1 MNDGSLTRIAL
12 TFATLSLFSVGG
24 APAIIPE
31 IHRQVVDVLGWMTDA
46 GFSNAFAISQAAPG
60 PNMMI
65 ISLIG
70 WRVAG
75 IAGLVVATLAAIAP
89 PSILAL
95 GAGRLFARMGEEPWF
110 PKVKAGLAPV
120 VVGLYLASGLVTARV
135 ADSNLTL
142 VAITL
147 AVTAFVVATRRN
159 PLWALMG
166 GAAAAVGAAILGFL

>member
-1 MNDGSLTRIAL
+1 MSEGSLSRIAL

-31 IHRQVVDVLGWMTDA
+31 IHRQVVDGLGWMTDA

-75 IAGLVVATLAAIAP
+75 IAGLFVATIATIGPPGLIALA
-89 PSILAL
+89 
-95 GAGRLFARMGEEPWF
+95 AGRLFARVADEQWF
-110 PKVKAGLAPV
+110 PQVKAGLAPI

-135 ADSNLTL
+135 ADSNLVL
-142 VAITL
+142 WAITL
-147 AVTAFVVATRRN
+147 AVAGFILGTRRN
-159 PLWALMG
+159 PLWALAG
-166 GAAAAVGAAILGFL
+166 GAAAAAGAAILGFL